1 MNPRL
6 KQIIKNKLSKD
17 LSSVSIIEYNG
28 SIWFIDAKSKYWYL
42 ELYKKTKTLW
52 WRLDFFE
59 DFFLLFSMEQNEFVP
74 IISEWVEEVLNGK
87 IVSMPRCGAASKRRV
102 EEVLNCEV
110 VSTLHPSNLPGVQV
124 EEVLN
129 GKITS
134 TKIGDYSTTF
144 EMKEVLDGKIL
155 STVGNLPPSQV
166 MVEKVLKGEVVS
178 TQGTPGS
185 FRMEVEEVLAVST
198 HDSQLVD
205 FILGE
210 KVLKGEV
217 VSTRRQKLRQET
229 QVKEIL
235 NTVVVSDVNQM
246 FIQQALCHNL
256 MSKMIETTTHDPSD
270 YFQVEDVLPHK
281 EINNTT

>member
-6 KQIIKNKLSKD
+6 KNIIKNKLSED
-17 LSSVSIIEYNG
+17 LSSVSIIDYNG

-59 DFFLLFSMEQNEFVP
+59 EFFILFSMEQREFVP
-74 IISEWVEEVLNGK
+74 IIIEWVQEVLN
-87 IVSMPRCGAASKRRV
+87 SRV
-102 EEVLNCEV
+102 YITKVWRGID
-110 VSTLHPSNLPGVQV
+110 SNGV
-124 EEVLN
+124 E
-129 GKITS
+129 
-134 TKIGDYSTTF
+134 
-144 EMKEVLDGKIL
+144 EVLDGKIL

-166 MVEKVLKGEVVS
+166 MVEKILGEVVS

-217 VSTRRQKLRQET
+217 VSTQGTPGSFRMEVEEVLKGESVSTRRQKLRQET
-229 QVKEIL
+229 QVEEIL
-235 NTVVVSDVNQM
+235 NTKECSYDFVQEALVQD
-246 FIQQALCHNL
+246 FIKN
-256 MSKMIETTTHDPSD
+256 MIETTTPDSNSD
-270 YFQVEDVLPHK
+270 YSRVEDALNS
-281 EINNTT
+281 I

>member
-6 KQIIKNKLSKD
+6 KQIIKNKLSED
-17 LSSVSIIEYNG
+17 LSSVSIIDFND

-42 ELYKKTKTLW
+42 ELYKKTQTLW

-59 DFFLLFSMEQNEFVP
+59 NFFILFGMEQREFVP
-74 IISEWVEEVLNGK
+74 VITEWVEEVLNGE
-87 IVSMPRCGAASKRRV
+87 IINSTNVATSVDTVVERMRV
-102 EEVLNCEV
+102 
-110 VSTLHPSNLPGVQV
+110 TSNGNIMWAEQVAGVTQKKV
-124 EEVLN
+124 A
-129 GKITS
+129 
-134 TKIGDYSTTF
+134 
-144 EMKEVLDGKIL
+144 EVLDGKIL
-155 STVGNLPPSQV
+155 STVGNLPPTQV
-166 MVEKVLKGEVVS
+166 MV
-178 TQGTPGS
+178 
-185 FRMEVEEVLAVST
+185 
-198 HDSQLVD
+198 
-205 FILGE
+205 E

-256 MSKMIETTTHDPSD
+256 MSKMIETTTPDPSD
-270 YFQVEDVLPHK
+270 YFRVEDVLPHK